1 MVWLL
6 KICLEGVLFDVIL
19 LFNRDDKVY
28 MFKCNVKLVVNVFFN
43 IYFYWNKFL
52 FIKKIIE
59 IINMIKYL

>member
-28 MFKCNVKLVVNVFFN
+28 MFKFNVKLVVNVFFN

>member
-28 MFKCNVKLVVNVFFN
+28 MFKFNVKLVVNMCFL
-43 IYFYWNKFL
+43 IYIF
-52 FIKKIIE
+52 IE
-59 IINMIKYL
+59 ISFCLLKK